1 MKVGKQLI
9 KKIKIK
15 KEEPKKN
22 KKKWETYYIIFAT
35 CLTVLLN

>member
-15 KEEPKKN
+15 KEEPKKI
-22 KKKWETYYIIFAT
+22 KKNGKLII
-35 CLTVLLN
+35 